1 MMRQSWAA
9 ICVIVICLAW
19 ISCAASEM
27 IEEHFDK
34 ARELLNTGSYE
45 EAAEEFHSVADLVPE
60 GSEIAQ
66 NATYWVGQCYF
77 KMKEFDEALST
88 FEKIVREYPESALVD
103 VAQVMMDRVR
113 QEKENEKFRARM
125 DTTSDRDI
133 IVDPKTGLK
142 FTRIYSDEKLN
153 LISHNLGLII
163 SPDGRFLF
171 DHHERLAIP
180 LKEGEEPFSLAPD
193 IIATAYGSWSPDM
206 SRFAFITRRTGDFY
220 VVPVS
225 PGTGRSTGPARKIM
239 EGVGERNETRRGTM
253 PPTWSPDGKQLAF
266 QYKKDES
273 FDIWT
278 IPAEGGIP
286 TQMTGDPHWEKSPVW
301 APDGKS
307 IVFNRKRELTD
318 QAGPWDIWVVPAEGG
333 EPEKI
338 VDEAYTQLG
347 FSPDG
352 KWLAFHRKGVW
363 EAVSVLHLGDRREF
377 T

>member
-1 MMRQSWAA
+1 
-9 ICVIVICLAW
+9 
-19 ISCAASEM
+19 
-27 IEEHFDK
+27 
-34 ARELLNTGSYE
+34 
-45 EAAEEFHSVADLVPE
+45 
-60 GSEIAQ
+60 
-66 NATYWVGQCYF
+66 
-77 KMKEFDEALST
+77 
-88 FEKIVREYPESALVD
+88 
-103 VAQVMMDRVR
+103 
-113 QEKENEKFRARM
+113 
-125 DTTSDRDI
+125 
-133 IVDPKTGLK
+133 
-142 FTRIYSDEKLN
+142 
-153 LISHNLGLII
+153 
-163 SPDGRFLF
+163 
-171 DHHERLAIP
+171 
-180 LKEGEEPFSLAPD
+180 
-193 IIATAYGSWSPDM
+193 
-206 SRFAFITRRTGDFY
+206 
-220 VVPVS
+220 
-225 PGTGRSTGPARKIM
+225 M

-377 T
+377 TIGRPEEVGDFTRAAWSPEGNKLLFYNSGFEYWETLGVVSVYGGPMELGKGVRLSTYAQKWSPDGKFILTLDWEADGIWVIPTDGGLSPAMIEVETEPEIWRYALQPFSPDAK